1 MLFNCISA
9 FFSGIDFFW
18 RTACLIVFLRFFLEL
33 IFFGVPRVVSH
44 ERRKR
49 SLRYFE
55 KIDERKRLYED
66 VYQDVLDSCEGGAG
80 AGADAAQRN
89 VQRMKLLLQEAETVS
104 K

>member
-9 FFSGIDFFW
+9 FFSGIDFFFL
-18 RTACLIVFLRFFLEL
+18 RTAC
-33 IFFGVPRVVSH
+33 GGWRVVSH

-80 AGADAAQRN
+80 VGADAAQRN